1 MAPEIFWGLPV
12 VLYLFLAG
20 LGAGALTVS
29 SSAFLR
35 GGGGETGMH
44 FDIARYGAF
53 LAPIPVM
60 VGCGLLVFELGS
72 FHVGDWF
79 KWLNLYKT
87 INLSPMSIGTW
98 LLTFFIVTS
107 LAYAYTFL
115 PKPPVLGE
123 KAVRWRRPIAW
134 LNVPLGIGV
143 AVYTGV
149 LLGAMPSR
157 PFWNSPVL
165 ALLFLLSSLS
175 TGVALILLAR
185 AILGPGGEKSD
196 ATRGSDYHT
205 SGYILTTSDLL
216 LLGIELL
223 IVFLF
228 IMFAY
233 LAVGDVRH
241 AITVILSGGDLATLF
256 WLGFVV
262 IGLLVPAAIELYYVV
277 PRLLF
282 HREYAPPRGVE
293 MAVSVGVLIGGFLLR
308 YVVVIAGQI
317 TGPVGV

>member
-1 MAPEIFWGLPV
+1 MTPELYWGLPV

-20 LGAGALTVS
+20 VGAGAATVS
-29 SSAFLR
+29 SSVLLR
-35 GGGGETGMH
+35 GGGGESGVH
-44 FDIARYGAF
+44 GDIARYGAF
-53 LAPIPVM
+53 LAPVPVM
-60 VGCGLLVFELGS
+60 IGCGMLVFELGS
-72 FHVGDWF
+72 FDAGDWF

-98 LLTFFIVTS
+98 LLTLFILTS

-123 KAVRWRRPIAW
+123 EARRWRRPLAW
-134 LNVPLGIGV
+134 VNVPLGIGV

-157 PFWNSPVL
+157 PFWNSPIL
-165 ALLFLLSSLS
+165 ALLFLVSSLS
-175 TGVALILLAR
+175 TGVAFILLAR
-185 AILGPGGEKSD
+185 AIVKPLAGDS
-196 ATRGSDYHT
+196 T
-205 SGYILTTSDLL
+205 SGNAQRFHASGYLLSASDLL
-216 LLGIELL
+216 LVGFELL

-233 LAVGDVRH
+233 LAIGDVRH
-241 AITVILSGGDLATLF
+241 AISVILAGGDLARLF

-262 IGLLVPAAIELYYVV
+262 VGLLVPAAIELYYVI
-277 PRLLF
+277 PKLLY
-282 HREYAPPRGVE
+282 HREYAAPRGVE
-293 MAVSVGVLIGGFLLR
+293 IAVSAIVLIGGFVLR
-308 YVVVIAGQI
+308 YVVVVAGQI